1 MSDNRRLGTIC
12 IILTTLFWG
21 MAPVFTR
28 YFSKD
33 LALDPFTQNFFRYL
47 AAMCFL
53 WIVSGL
59 FLRSEIKAAMR
70 KPQRFILPIVV
81 LVVLQIFWVLGL
93 RHIQPAIAMVI
104 SRFRVVICAVGAY
117 YIFHDERLS
126 IRDPRFILGTLIALG
141 GTTVLALAG
150 GVRDQVY
157 LKGVFLIFCCALIG
171 AGYTL
176 VIKLLRDLNPV
187 AAFTMIS
194 TGVTMS
200 FFILMIFFGD
210 AATVLGAGPMVKFL
224 LAFSGILCLGIAH
237 SLLYTATNSIG
248 VAVSSSFT
256 AASPIVT
263 AIIAYFVFSDKLSPI
278 QIVAGVGVMV
288 GSFLILKSTKTGPTQ
303 SI

>member
-1 MSDNRRLGTIC
+1 MSDSRRLGIIC

-21 MAPVFTR
+21 MAPVFIR
-28 YFSKD
+28 YFSKN

-53 WIVSGL
+53 WIVAGL
-59 FLRSEIKAAMR
+59 FFRPQLKVAMR
-70 KPQRFILPIVV
+70 KPQRFVLPIVI

-93 RHIQPAIAMVI
+93 RHIQPAIGMVI
-104 SRFRVVICAVGAY
+104 SRFRVLVCAVGAY

-150 GVRDQVY
+150 GVHDEVY
-157 LKGVFLIFCCALIG
+157 LMGVLLIICCALIG

-194 TGVTMS
+194 TGSTVL
-200 FFILMIFFGD
+200 FFVLMMLFGD
-210 AATVLGAGPMVKFL
+210 AATVLDAKPMVKFL

-237 SLLYTATNSIG
+237 SLLYTATNRIG

-256 AASPIVT
+256 AASPIIT
-263 AIIAYFVFSDKLSPI
+263 AIIAYFVFSDTLSPI
-278 QIVAGVGVMV
+278 QIVAGIAVMA
-288 GSFLILKSTKTGPTQ
+288 GSFLVLRATRITPNQ
-303 SI
+303 SV